1 MIMSFLQSLY
11 WKTAV
16 GKQPNAKTFLLLL
29 KQYLTQYDKIG
40 ILHKINIKYVNK
52 VTYHQKYC
60 YVEIWNRILGKETQW
75 FSSIVTSHLRYK
87 TQH

>member
-1 MIMSFLQSLY
+1 MSFLQSLY

-52 VTYHQKYC
+52 VTYQQKYC
-60 YVEIWNRILGKETQW
+60 YVEVWNRILGKETQ
-75 FSSIVTSHLRYK
+75 
-87 TQH
+87 